1 MKFIIKIL
9 LIILAILL
17 GEQQLQAQ
25 GDSNRIN
32 SEIRI
37 AESILEEIFKSPDS
51 NARNFFPGGQKLVQG
66 EYIPGIGV
74 HFKVS
79 ISQSR
84 FYMSRDSSKT
94 ISGSVVTKEWVE
106 ERMLEYY
113 NGYAAQLRSVPDRE
127 QVRIT
132 YGSDTINRSVFIIGR
147 RQEISYERPETITAW
162 ASMADIKAYASGNLS
177 ERQFRDRL
185 TIQDISEQ
193 SERRDLNI
201 FASVLET
208 AMNSTETEHLRVR
221 REPTYEYLPGYGAH
235 FHVRVGTG
243 SSFSFGILEDVAVD
257 LDELALDDFDINI
270 DLGEIDVD
278 QNRFEFDLDS
288 MDVSIERMADSM
300 KVYAEG
306 IRIDTAQLRQHA
318 EQARQQAEQMRQRFE
333 LRIAERDSVDLS
345 GDAEVM
351 MDELIQ
357 TMRDYSGTLSS
368 LEEDQLVVVTVHWE
382 GRNPSLP
389 ERTQIRITKGDLQ
402 RGAEPEI
409 EEIRRR

>member
-1 MKFIIKIL
+1 MKTLIKLI
-9 LIILAILL
+9 LIIIAILL

-25 GDSNRIN
+25 NANNQIDSQ
-32 SEIRI
+32 IRI

-74 HFKVS
+74 HFKID

-84 FYMSRDSSKT
+84 FYMDRDSSKT

-147 RQEISYERPETITAW
+147 RQEISYESPETITAW
-162 ASMADIKAYASGNLS
+162 ASMSDIKAYASGNLS
-177 ERQFRDRL
+177 ERQFRERL

-193 SERRDLNI
+193 DERRDLNI

-208 AMNSTETEHLRVR
+208 AMNSAETEHLRVR
-221 REPTYEYLPGYGAH
+221 REPTYEYLPGYGVH
-235 FHVRVGTG
+235 YHVRVGTG
-243 SSFSFGILEDVAVD
+243 SSFSFGILEDIAVD
-257 LDELALDDFDINI
+257 LDEADLEDFDIEI
-270 DLGEIDVD
+270 DLGDIDVD

-288 MDVSIERMADSM
+288 MDISIQRMADSM

-345 GDAEVM
+345 GDAELM

-357 TMRDYSGTLSS
+357 TMRDYSGTLAS
-368 LEEDQLVVVTVHWE
+368 LEEDQLLVITLHWE

-389 ERTQIRITKGDLQ
+389 ERTQIRIIKGDLQ